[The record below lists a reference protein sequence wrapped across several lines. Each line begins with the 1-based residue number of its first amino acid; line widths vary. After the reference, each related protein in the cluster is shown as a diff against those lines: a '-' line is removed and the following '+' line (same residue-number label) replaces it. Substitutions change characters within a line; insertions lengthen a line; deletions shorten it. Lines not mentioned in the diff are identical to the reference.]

1 MIKIKQ
7 KLFDSSASTDVW
19 QRCVN
24 WAFDTPT
31 RQIAIA
37 CIGGYQRYLSPHK
50 GFACAYRRLHGGD
63 SCSQYVKNLLTQQ
76 GVIATL
82 NASRQRFQACRDA
95 DQRIFNQ

>member
-19 QRCVN
+19 QFLVKS
-24 WAFDTPT
+24 AVDTPT

-50 GFACAYRRLHGGD
+50 GFVCAHRRLHGGD
-63 SCSQYVKNLLTQQ
+63 SCSQYVKTVLSMTN
-76 GVIATL
+76 
-82 NASRQRFQACRDA
+82 DE
-95 DQRIFNQ
+95 